1 MKKTII
7 TIIIAI
13 CTLTILTINNNHT
26 YVKKVKV
33 IDKNQEIISVI
44 DENNNYW
51 SFYGDEYKINDNL
64 LIEFTDN
71 NTETIYDDMI
81 IRVIE

>member
-51 SFYGDEYKINDNL
+51 SFYGNEYKINDNL

-81 IRVIE
+81 IRVIK